1 MKKNIGPVLGLYPT
15 PVTVLGTET
24 GGKVNWVTIAHVGII
39 GLDRIILSMNKS
51 HASNKAI
58 KENRTV
64 SINLVNEEMLVEAD
78 YIGLVSGNKVDK
90 SGVFDYCYGELKGAP
105 LIKKSPLIME
115 CEVVDIYETEQHE
128 SFIVKPVN
136 TYVDESMMSDDG
148 SIDYEKVR
156 PVLFEMPHRQY
167 ISTGKIVGQCWSIG
181 KGYKK

>member
-15 PVTVLGTET
+15 PVTVLGTEA

-64 SINLVNEEMLVEAD
+64 SVNLVNEEMLVEAD
-78 YIGLVSGNKVDK
+78 YIGLVSGSSVDK
-90 SGVFDYCYGELKGAP
+90 SDVFEYYYGELKGAP
-105 LIKKSPLIME
+105 LIQKSHLCME
-115 CEVVDIYETEQHE
+115 CEVVDIYETEHHE

-136 TYVDESMMSDDG
+136 TYVDESMLSEGG
-148 SIDYEKVR
+148 SIDYEKVK
-156 PVLFEMPHRQY
+156 PVLFEMPGRQY
-167 ISTGKIVGQCWSIG
+167 ISTGKTLGKCWSIG
-181 KGYKK
+181 REYKK

>member
-15 PVTVLGTET
+15 PVTVLGTEA
-24 GGKVNWVTIAHVGII
+24 GGKVNWITIAHVGII

-51 HASNKAI
+51 HASNKTI

-64 SINLVNEEMLVEAD
+64 SVNLVDEEMLIEVD
-78 YIGLVSGNKVDK
+78 YIGLVSGSKADK
-90 SGVFDYCYGELKGAP
+90 SDVFEYYHGELKGAP
-105 LIKKSPLIME
+105 LIKKSPLSME

-136 TYVDESMMSDDG
+136 TYVDENMLSADG

-156 PVLFEMPHRQY
+156 PVLFEMPNRQY
-167 ISTGKIVGQCWSIG
+167 MSTGKVVGKCWSIG
-181 KGYKK
+181 NEYKK